1 MTYQRLSVSKKRLTL
16 NLCDLVLI
24 PNKTND
30 FCPTEDDVDGQDKKA
45 NQTNVA
51 STNRNENLPQAK
63 KKDEKSFG
71 VYNLSCWLLSC
82 ITFAHIILNILYLS
96 CYFPYFSGTSFCSA
110 RLIWMTNY
118 KFILLIIRWNW
129 SILAQKFR

>member
-63 KKDEKSFG
+63 KRDEKH
-71 VYNLSCWLLSC
+71 LSVFTIFLVHYYLAL
-82 ITFAHIILNILYLS
+82 FLHI
-96 CYFPYFSGTSFCSA
+96 
-110 RLIWMTNY
+110 
-118 KFILLIIRWNW
+118 
-129 SILAQKFR
+129 

>member
-63 KKDEKSFG
+63 KRDEKEIF
-71 VYNLSCWLLSC
+71 VFTIFLL
-82 ITFAHIILNILYLS
+82 HIS
-96 CYFPYFSGTSFCSA
+96 T
-110 RLIWMTNY
+110 
-118 KFILLIIRWNW
+118 
-129 SILAQKFR
+129 